1 MNKNTTLVVTQVR
14 MVILVM
20 NSLMLVA
27 LFFALGMGE
36 SGQTSLF
43 IAIGLGLTLATS
55 LVVAQIVGKAL
66 NSAASAAEPT
76 PAPPPP
82 KPEPLALPKPSPAP
96 AIQLL
101 SVLQR
106 KGRLLDFLQEDIR
119 PFTDAQIGAA
129 VRNVH
134 EGCKEA
140 LAESVVLEPIYD
152 VPEGSDI
159 TVAADFDAKAI
170 RLTGSVAGEPPF
182 NGSVQH
188 RGWRVAEVQLP
199 EQLPGKDTDTVV
211 APAAVDVR

>member
-1 MNKNTTLVVTQVR
+1 MNNHTTVVVTQVR
-14 MVILVM
+14 LVILVM
-20 NSLMLVA
+20 NVIMLVA
-27 LFFALGMGE
+27 LYFALGMGE
-36 SGQTSLF
+36 QGQTALF
-43 IAIGLGLTLATS
+43 VAIGLGLTLATS
-55 LVVAQIVGKAL
+55 LVVAQVVGKAL
-66 NSAASAAEPT
+66 NNVPDSEPLPT
-76 PAPPPP
+76 PVPP

-101 SVLQR
+101 SLLQR

-152 VPEGSDI
+152 VSEGSAI
-159 TVAADFDAKAI
+159 TVPADFDAKAV
-170 RLTGSVAGEPPF
+170 RLTGSVTGEPPF

-188 RGWRVAEVQLP
+188 RGWRVAEVKLP
-199 EQLPGKDTDTVV
+199 EQLPGKDADMVV
-211 APAAVDVR
+211 APAEVEVR

>member
-1 MNKNTTLVVTQVR
+1 MNSKNTLVVTQVR
-14 MVILVM
+14 LVILVM
-20 NSLMLVA
+20 NSLMLVG
-27 LFFALGMGE
+27 LYFALGMGE

-55 LVVAQIVGKAL
+55 LVVAQVVGKAL
-66 NSAASAAEPT
+66 NNAAPAEPA

-82 KPEPLALPKPSPAP
+82 KPEPLALPKPSPAL

-140 LAESVVLEPIYD
+140 LAESMVLEPIYD

-188 RGWRVAEVQLP
+188 RGWRVAEVKLP
-199 EQLPGKDTDTVV
+199 EQLPGKDTDMVV
-211 APAAVDVR
+211 APAEVEVR